1 MEASAMP
8 EVTRR
13 TAAVFALCLISL
25 SSVAQPAPLTTGE
38 TIEVSLV
45 NVDVFVTDRDGN
57 RVRGLTAAD
66 FEIREGGRLQPITN
80 FTEYAPLDAR
90 TGYARET
97 GEAAAASAPAASTTP
112 AAAKRAIVV
121 FIESVT
127 LAPFRAKP
135 IFDSIRAMLR
145 RTVRPGDAVAV
156 VSWLNASLV
165 RQDFTDDLD
174 LIERALDDIEEENTG
189 PEGNYADQM
198 RRRGEFAQAFQR
210 ELVAAGYPTSEA
222 ELTTSSALSV
232 AQAELFEIRQ
242 KSFALRAYMEAI
254 AGFEGKKILIMA
266 TKRFGEY
273 AGSEYFGGDVP
284 FRHRS
289 DLETRPY
296 REAVIDTANANNI
309 TIYPIYPRGLGNSI
323 LAGADESGRAM
334 GLIDRDADLRRF
346 SADNYKLLN
355 ETTSLHEIAHRT
367 GGVLAWGSKDI
378 AQLMPRIADDLD
390 SYYSLAYRATSSGRD
405 EARSIRVTARNGDYV
420 VRARR
425 EYVEKSDET
434 RMSDLVVANLVRV
447 SPGGTLPIRVE
458 VGDITRD
465 GRRRSVPLRI
475 RIPVDALTTIEGGG
489 TFAVYLAS
497 GGAFGVISEVDRR
510 TQRYTLEHVRL
521 ATADDDAFTYD
532 VTLKIERGAYRL
544 SIGILDEVSKEY
556 GLAHVE
562 LPLED
567 GE

>member
-1 MEASAMP
+1 MP
-8 EVTRR
+8 AVTRR
-13 TAAVFALCLISL
+13 IAAVAALCLISL
-25 SSVAQPAPLTTGE
+25 SSFAQPAPLTTGE

-45 NVDVFVTDRDGN
+45 NVDVVVTDRAGN
-57 RVRGLTAAD
+57 RVHGLTAAD
-66 FEIREGGRLQPITN
+66 FEIREDGELQPITN
-80 FTEYAPLDAR
+80 FTEYAPVK
-90 TGYARET
+90 TSTVGPPET
-97 GEAAAASAPAASTTP
+97 PRATTNVSTETETTTP
-112 AAAKRAIVV
+112 PSARRAIVV
-121 FIESVT
+121 FVESMT

-135 IFDSIRAMLR
+135 IFDSMRAMLR

-156 VSWLNASLV
+156 VSWLNAALV
-165 RQDFTDDLD
+165 RQDFTDDLAS
-174 LIERALDDIEEENTG
+174 IERALDQIEEENTG
-189 PEGNYADQM
+189 AEGNYAEEM
-198 RRRGEFAQAFQR
+198 KRRGEFAQAFQR
-210 ELVAAGYPTSEA
+210 ELVAAGYPLSEA
-222 ELTTSSALSV
+222 DLTTSSALSV

-266 TKRFGEY
+266 TRRFGEY

-289 DLETRPY
+289 DLDTRQY
-296 REAVIDTANANNI
+296 REAVIETANANNI

-323 LAGADESGRAM
+323 PANAEDSGRSI
-334 GLIDRDADLRRF
+334 GIIDRDADLRRF

-355 ETTSLHEIAHRT
+355 ETTALHEIARRT

-378 AQLMPRIADDLD
+378 AQMMPRIADDLD

-405 EARSIRVTARNGDYV
+405 DARSIRVTARNRDYV

-434 RMSDLVVANLVRV
+434 RMSDLIVANLVRV
-447 SPGGTLPIRVE
+447 SPGGTLPIDVE
-458 VGDITRD
+458 VGDITRE
-465 GRRRSVPLRI
+465 GSRRVVPLRI
-475 RIPVDALTTIEGGG
+475 SIPVNALTQGDGGG

-497 GGAFGVISEVDRR
+497 GGAFGAISEVDRR

-521 ATADDDAFTYD
+521 ATADDDAFAYD

-544 SIGILDEVSKEY
+544 SIGVLDEFSKEY

-562 LPLED
+562 LPVED